1 MLAVLLSWMI
11 DLFWLI
17 LFTSDYKKSQL
28 YDGGL
33 ELPMRHLALVSSYIS
48 FVVRIGVVIVFWRA
62 SVDFGT
68 IIGHSRGENERLNR
82 AQSSDFKYRP

>member
-1 MLAVLLSWMI
+1 M
-11 DLFWLI
+11 FWLI
-17 LFTSDYKKSQL
+17 LFTSDYKKTQL

-68 IIGHSRGENERLNR
+68 IIGNSRGEKERLNR
-82 AQSSDFKYRP
+82 GSVQSSDFRYGPYQ